1 VHDVHRRR
9 HPVLPLLFVV
19 ELLVGKRVGIGQCA
33 LEDVPATRDKSRP
46 EVLEGVVAAPAVDDI
61 GSAPQIPRVGL
72 VHKGRVAVLEL
83 EDLVVREVAE
93 LCVEIGWTRH
103 PFNDRAEVIHLHT
116 GRLPLPARPTRGT
129 GSIATEHCVV
139 FRGGL
144 WLAFGTVW
152 AMGALALESVIRSDI
167 GRRSNNE
174 DAAFAS
180 ARLAAVADGVGGEVA
195 GEVASRSIINAL
207 IKLDKCWL
215 EGHLADAMRDAVNWG
230 NQTLELVTEC
240 EPDLSGM
247 STTLTAVALDDDGLY
262 VVANV
267 GDSRTYLFRD
277 DELSLLTHDDS
288 LVQVLV
294 DRGDLTDAEARE
306 HPYRSVVLE
315 ALDGRP
321 RSELPLTALK
331 AYAGDRLL
339 LCSDGLSDVVDDRAI
354 ASTLRTPSKRSCA
367 DRLIDLALTAG
378 GSDNISVVVADVV
391 ARDTVA
397 QGWERP

>member
-1 VHDVHRRR
+1 
-9 HPVLPLLFVV
+9 
-19 ELLVGKRVGIGQCA
+19 
-33 LEDVPATRDKSRP
+33 
-46 EVLEGVVAAPAVDDI
+46 
-61 GSAPQIPRVGL
+61 
-72 VHKGRVAVLEL
+72 
-83 EDLVVREVAE
+83 
-93 LCVEIGWTRH
+93 
-103 PFNDRAEVIHLHT
+103 
-116 GRLPLPARPTRGT
+116 
-129 GSIATEHCVV
+129 
-139 FRGGL
+139 
-144 WLAFGTVW
+144 
-152 AMGALALESVIRSDI
+152 MGALALESVIRSDI

-294 DRGDLTDAEARE
+294 DRGRPHRRRGPRASVPFGRSGGARRAPAIRASAHRTE
-306 HPYRSVVLE
+306 GLRGGPAA
-315 ALDGRP
+315 ALLR
-321 RSELPLTALK
+321 R
-331 AYAGDRLL
+331 
-339 LCSDGLSDVVDDRAI
+339 
-354 ASTLRTPSKRSCA
+354 TLRR
-367 DRLIDLALTAG
+367 R
-378 GSDNISVVVADVV
+378 
-391 ARDTVA
+391 R
-397 QGWERP
+397 